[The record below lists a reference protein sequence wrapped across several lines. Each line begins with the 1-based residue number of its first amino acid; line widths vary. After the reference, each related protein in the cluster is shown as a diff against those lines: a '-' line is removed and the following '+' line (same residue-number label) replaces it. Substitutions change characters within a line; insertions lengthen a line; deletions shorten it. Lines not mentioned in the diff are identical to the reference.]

1 MKIINK
7 LIANARR
14 INLHLIAII
23 AMTAFFSPGLS
34 AQDDSFSIRE
44 NSLFT
49 DGVNL
54 PASPQAWAMNRYGN
68 ESIDL
73 YTGTVGVSLPVYTY
87 SDDDFTIPVSINY
100 SSDGYRPN
108 IQSGPLGL
116 GWNLSLGGAITREVR
131 GIPDDDSGTSLS
143 FSNTS

>member
-1 MKIINK
+1 M
-7 LIANARR
+7 LIV
-14 INLHLIAII
+14 II
-23 AMTAFFSPGLS
+23 AMRAFFSPGLS

-108 IQSGPLGL
+108 IQSGP
-116 GWNLSLGGAITREVR
+116 WVWA
-131 GIPDDDSGTSLS
+131 GT
-143 FSNTS
+143 

>member
-1 MKIINK
+1 MLNK
-7 LIANARR
+7 FIANARR
-14 INLHLIAII
+14 INLHLIAIF

-100 SSDGYRPN
+100 SSDVPPLASSDTSHMQCRHDS
-108 IQSGPLGL
+108 QSHK
-116 GWNLSLGGAITREVR
+116 
-131 GIPDDDSGTSLS
+131 GTDPG
-143 FSNTS
+143 